1 MMKNNKGIAS
11 LINFTGIALS
21 ILAGVGISAVAIAT
35 PASSGPGSLQLAQNT
50 VPRRGQPAREVIFYE
65 MDGDEVK
72 ICKQAA
78 NASKK
83 KCEVIG
89 KGYTFGLRMAND
101 LYGQGNVVNAEAL
114 FRQLIVRFPK
124 QAEAYYKLGAILSSQ
139 DKIDDAIAQYRQAIE
154 RNPQHAKAHNDLA
167 VALAN
172 KSQLDE
178 AITVW
183 RQAIKI
189 NGEYADALNNLGMAL
204 LQQGQ
209 KENQQEAV
217 ANLTKARD
225 LFIKQ
230 GKVRQAN
237 RIEQILQQINQE
249 VRDS

>member
-1 MMKNNKGIAS
+1 MMMKTNKRVA
-11 LINFTGIALS
+11 S
-21 ILAGVGISAVAIAT
+21 ILHFTWIAVSVVAGVGMSALAIAT
-35 PASSGPGSLQLAQNT
+35 PALSKSDSLQLAQNT
-50 VPRRGQPAREVIFYE
+50 PPRRGQPAREVMFYE
-65 MDGDEVK
+65 MDRDEVK

-83 KCEVIG
+83 CEVIG
-89 KGYTFGLRMAND
+89 KGYTFGLRIAND
-101 LYGQGNVVNAEAL
+101 LYGQGNVANAEAL
-114 FRQLIVRFPK
+114 FRQLIARFPK

-139 DKIDDAIAQYRQAIE
+139 DKIDDAIAQYRQAIQ
-154 RNPQHAKAHNDLA
+154 RNPEHAKAHNDLA

-189 NGEYADALNNLGMAL
+189 NADYADALNNLGMAL

-209 KENQQEAV
+209 KENQKEAV

-230 GKVRQAN
+230 GKTRQAN
-237 RIEQILQQINQE
+237 RIDQILQQINQE

>member
-1 MMKNNKGIAS
+1 MKNNKRVAS
-11 LINFTGIALS
+11 LLNFTGMALS
-21 ILAGVGISAVAIAT
+21 IWAAVGMSAFAIA
-35 PASSGPGSLQLAQNT
+35 ASPSSKPSSLQLAQNT

-65 MDGDEVK
+65 MDKDEVK

-78 NASKK
+78 NAPK

-101 LYGQGNVVNAEAL
+101 LYGQGNVTNAEAL
-114 FRQLIVRFPK
+114 FRQLIARFPK

>member
-1 MMKNNKGIAS
+1 MMKNNKGVAS
-11 LINFTGIALS
+11 LINVTGIALS
-21 ILAGVGISAVAIAT
+21 ILAGVGISGVAIA
-35 PASSGPGSLQLAQNT
+35 ASPSSQPSSLQLAQNT

-65 MDGDEVK
+65 MDKDEVK

-78 NASKK
+78 NASK

-101 LYGQGNVVNAEAL
+101 LYGQGNVTNAEAL
-114 FRQLIVRFPK
+114 FRQLIARFPK